1 MKPGDVTTDAAG
13 LADRDGG
20 IRTTMNDFTLR
31 LLAIDRTSAFER
43 EAEGHRLAAHAKR
56 SDKRVSGRPAASAR
70 RPGIRDIARQRF
82 LFRQASAAPSSVS
95 SPCDRLTV

>member
-43 EAEGHRLAAHAKR
+43 EAEGHRLAAQAKR
-56 SDKRVSGRPAASAR
+56 WDRSTSGTPAASAR
-70 RPGIRDIARQRF
+70 RPGICDIVRQLF
-82 LFRQASAAPSSVS
+82 LLRQASAASSSVS
-95 SPCDRLTV
+95 SPIDRLTV